1 MKLLRYSPCKP
12 VKTSRRCSSC
22 VQPMSVSAAQNT
34 AVSLLPGFLTEHEVH
49 EVLAAINR
57 ASLTAY
63 TSNYTEDVDSRGL
76 PVHTTTYLQTRGFLY
91 VKLPWLV
98 RRLRMLAMKTNAAR
112 NWGFNLLSCP
122 YFNVR
127 VAEYHDMRVGG
138 SLPYPKHYDI
148 GSLITIDIMLQEPT
162 EGAQFQ
168 TLGLSDD
175 GKAPTQYLKTHPFS
189 VGDALV
195 FVSHKYHSVTRL
207 EAGNRKVLVVEFWH
221 GLRRKCGH
229 RCDKN
234 FGICTFKE

>member
-1 MKLLRYSPCKP
+1 
-12 VKTSRRCSSC
+12 
-22 VQPMSVSAAQNT
+22 
-34 AVSLLPGFLTEHEVH
+34 
-49 EVLAAINR
+49 
-57 ASLTAY
+57 
-63 TSNYTEDVDSRGL
+63 
-76 PVHTTTYLQTRGFLY
+76 
-91 VKLPWLV
+91 
-98 RRLRMLAMKTNAAR
+98 
-112 NWGFNLLSCP
+112 
-122 YFNVR
+122 
-127 VAEYHDMRVGG
+127 VGG

-168 TLGLSDD
+168 TLELSDD

-189 VGDALV
+189 AGDALV

-221 GLRRKCGH
+221 GLQRKCGH